1 MSREDAIVVEGTV
14 IEVLPGALFRV
25 ELKNGHRFLGHVRAG
40 EKSAARFVDGDRV
53 TVEMTPFD
61 LTKGRIRIERNL

>member
-14 IEVLPGALFRV
+14 IEALPKTLFRV
-25 ELKNGHRFLGHVRAG
+25 ELKNGHRFLAHVRSSR
-40 EKSAARFVDGDRV
+40 KSEAKFAPGDKV

-61 LTKGRIRIERNL
+61 LSNGRIRI